1 MAFSTGR
8 AASSASCI
16 GPVAQLEEVA
26 EDDEPVDAVEG
37 GEQRVLGGGTAQDV
51 DVAAGPEMEV
61 RDHEG
66 AHGACRLLCAA
77 VAAPRSMGSSSPTS
91 RGCSPGPCAR

>member
-16 GPVAQLEEVA
+16 GPWRSSSDVA
-26 EDDEPVDAVEG
+26 EDDEPVDAVER

-61 RDHEG
+61 
-66 AHGACRLLCAA
+66 
-77 VAAPRSMGSSSPTS
+77 
-91 RGCSPGPCAR
+91 